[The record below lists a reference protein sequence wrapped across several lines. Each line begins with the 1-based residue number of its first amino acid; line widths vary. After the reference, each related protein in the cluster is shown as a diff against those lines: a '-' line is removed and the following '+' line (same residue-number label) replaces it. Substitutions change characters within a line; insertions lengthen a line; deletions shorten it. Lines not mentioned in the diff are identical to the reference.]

1 MFRYQNFAVDEG
13 VINMLRL
20 ILCLIVGFVRPVTAI
35 ADDFYFVDVNAHP
48 LGFYDSNKK
57 VQGVAV
63 EIFERVMKNLNH
75 EIELELLPG
84 KRVVYMLKD
93 GLADGVPFI
102 RKTDR
107 RAQYLDYSDEVLL
120 FERVYFY
127 VKKGK
132 GFTFNGDLSVIKQ
145 KKIAVILGDS
155 HGAAF
160 DQLAANL
167 DLVKTI
173 SLDSSF
179 SMLLNNRVD
188 VVVSTEL
195 RAAKTLK
202 SFPAGDIARIANP
215 MVTIPLYVAF
225 SKKRNL
231 TSLRDDFDKELRVLK
246 AIGFV
251 ESVLKKWQ

>member
-1 MFRYQNFAVDEG
+1 
-13 VINMLRL
+13 MLRL
-20 ILCLIVGFVRPVTAI
+20 ILCISWGLVWSVTAI
-35 ADDFYFVDVNAHP
+35 ADAFYFVDVNAHP
-48 LGFYDSNKK
+48 LGFYDRNEK
-57 VQGVAV
+57 VQGVAI
-63 EIFERVMKNLNH
+63 EIFDRVMKNLNH
-75 EIELELLPG
+75 EVELELLPG

-107 RAQYLDYSDEVLL
+107 REQYLDYSAEVLL

-127 VKKGK
+127 VNKGD
-132 GFTFNGDLSVIKQ
+132 GFAFNGDLSVIKQ

-160 DQLAANL
+160 NQLAASL

-188 VVVSTEL
+188 IVVSTEL

-202 SFPAGDIARIANP
+202 AFPVGDIVRISNP
-215 MVTIPLYVAF
+215 VVTIPLYVAF

-231 TSLRDDFDKELRVLK
+231 SALRDDFDKELRVLK
-246 AIGFV
+246 ASGFV
-251 ESVLKKWQ
+251 EAMLKKWD

>member
-1 MFRYQNFAVDEG
+1 MR
-13 VINMLRL
+13 RL
-20 ILCLIVGFVRPVTAI
+20 LLCLLLVLACSLTAM
-35 ADDFYFVDVNAHP
+35 AENFYFVDVNAHP
-48 LGFYDSNKK
+48 LGFYDNNEK

-63 EIFERVMKNLNH
+63 EIFGRVMKNLNH
-75 EIELELLPG
+75 EVKIELLPG

-102 RKTDR
+102 RKTTQR
-107 RAQYLDYSDEVLL
+107 EQYLDYSDEVLL

-127 VKKGK
+127 VKKG
-132 GFTFNGDLSVIKQ
+132 GDFTFNGDLSVIKQ

-160 DQLAANL
+160 DQLASDL

-179 SMLLNNRVD
+179 AMLLSNRVD
-188 VVVSTEL
+188 IVVSTEL
-195 RAAKTLK
+195 RAAKILK
-202 SFPAGDIARIANP
+202 RFPAGDIVRIANP
-215 MVTIPLYVAF
+215 MKTIPLYAAF

-231 TSLRDDFDKELRVLK
+231 TAVRDAFDNELRVLK
-246 AIGFV
+246 ASGLV
-251 ESVLKKWQ
+251 EAILKRWN